1 MKRLFSFFLFAC
13 ICIASFAQQDEFRK
27 AVAKYR
33 NTSSVTASVV
43 KTAHKNA
50 LKNDVVTKGNL
61 IMKSPSEVSIVMQGE
76 KDQLL
81 MKGSMFTMV
90 VNGKKHTTSSEKNIQ
105 FVTFQA
111 VFESILSGGAK
122 DISSLND
129 LTMKKQGN
137 SIILT
142 ITPQAANKKAAKRIM
157 FSSFVLTIDTK
168 TSELKSLRMNER
180 AGYTEYTFS
189 GYKFK

>member
-1 MKRLFSFFLFAC
+1 MKRFFSFFLFAC

-27 AVAKYR
+27 VVAKYK

-81 MKGSMFTMV
+81 MKGSTFTMV

>member
-1 MKRLFSFFLFAC
+1 
-13 ICIASFAQQDEFRK
+13 
-27 AVAKYR
+27 
-33 NTSSVTASVV
+33 
-43 KTAHKNA
+43 
-50 LKNDVVTKGNL
+50 
-61 IMKSPSEVSIVMQGE
+61 
-76 KDQLL
+76 

>member
-1 MKRLFSFFLFAC
+1 MKRFFSFFLFAC

-81 MKGSMFTMV
+81 MKGSTFTMV

>member
-1 MKRLFSFFLFAC
+1 MKRFFSFFLFAC

-27 AVAKYR
+27 AVAKYK

>member
-1 MKRLFSFFLFAC
+1 MKRFFSFFLFAC

-27 AVAKYR
+27 AVAKYK

-81 MKGSMFTMV
+81 MKGSTFTMV